1 MGKRRNFKKIKLPP
15 FVGGLKD
22 ALMQKVLTAGVIII
36 FIVVALVLVK
46 AFLYRSDYFKLRR
59 VEIRDTFLDKKA
71 LSSVYNYLFGS
82 YKGKNIFRIS
92 LKAIDRYL
100 QVSYPDAR
108 EVYVGIALPDKLVV
122 KMKFRKPVA
131 LIRTPK
137 LYAVD
142 EDGFILPTANADLLK
157 DLPVIDGV
165 SVRYD
170 QRRAKQTSPQ
180 GQDLKIALELL
191 KEIRASRFMADYGV
205 AAINAEDRENLSFNL
220 KNGVEVR
227 IGCED
232 FRGGL
237 AMLEQTLRDPRLLL
251 DKIKYIDVRFKDVVI
266 GPK

>member
-1 MGKRRNFKKIKLPP
+1 MGKRKSFKKVKLPP
-15 FVGGLKD
+15 FTAELKD
-22 ALMQKVLTAGVIII
+22 ALMQKMVAVGVIII
-36 FIVVALVLVK
+36 FIVVALLLVN

-59 VEIRDTFLDKKA
+59 VEIRDTFLDQRA
-71 LSSVYNYLFGS
+71 LSSIYNYLFGS
-82 YKGKNIFRIS
+82 YRGKNVFRIN
-92 LKAIDRYL
+92 LKAIDGYL
-100 QVSYPDAR
+100 QASYPDASQIR
-108 EVYVGIALPDKLVV
+108 VRIALPDKLVV

-142 EDGFILPTANADLLK
+142 EDGFILPTANAGSLK

-170 QRRAKQTSPQ
+170 ERRGKQSSSQ
-180 GQDLKIALELL
+180 NLKTALELL
-191 KEIRASRFMADYGV
+191 KEIKASRFMADYGV
-205 AAINAEDRENLSFNL
+205 ETINAEDGRNLSFDL

-227 IGCED
+227 MGCED

-237 AMLEQTLRDPRLLL
+237 AMLEQTLRDPRLLM
-251 DKIKYIDVRFKDVVI
+251 DKIKYIDVRFRDVVI